1 MNFQAIAANANQLTV
16 TALLAM
22 VIVSGVLA
30 LHRGW
35 VVLGSQYDD
44 CIKDRD
50 RFEEK
55 VQQTASANELKIAR
69 LESDMADLRNRPR
82 GGTTR

>member
-22 VIVSGVLA
+22 VIIGGVMA

-35 VVLGSQYDD
+35 VVLGSQYQD
-44 CIKDRD
+44 CIRDRD

-55 VQQTASANELKIAR
+55 VQATAVANELKIAR
-69 LESDMADLRNRPR
+69 MEADIADLRTRPR

>member
-22 VIVSGVLA
+22 LIVGGVVS

-35 VVLGSQYDD
+35 VVLGSQYQD
-44 CIKDRD
+44 CIRDRD

-55 VQQTASANELKIAR
+55 VQQTATLNELKIAR
-69 LESDMADLRNRPR
+69 MEADITDLRNRPR

>member
-1 MNFQAIAANANQLTV
+1 MNFQSIAANANQLTV

-22 VIVSGVLA
+22 VIIGGVMA

-35 VVLGSQYDD
+35 VVLGSQYDE

-50 RFEEK
+50 RFESKMQE
-55 VQQTASANELKIAR
+55 TATANELKIAR
-69 LESDMADLRNRPR
+69 MEADIAELRSWPR
-82 GGTTR
+82 GRTT